1 MQIVKKRTC
10 VTLALATLV
19 AAALAADDL
28 ETSQMVDQARQWQ
41 QKRRDE
47 LAAELWRK
55 VLRFDP
61 KHPEALAKLGAMAAR
76 AGNLSTPPPSPPP
89 PPPLAVAAQ
98 KKSSAPAKLPASE
111 PSRFKATARSATT
124 ASDPT
129 MNFSNSLELAPVKPQ
144 P

>member
-1 MQIVKKRTC
+1 MQIVQKRTC

-28 ETSQMVDQARQWQ
+28 ETSQMVDQARQWH
-41 QKRRDE
+41 QKRRDD

-61 KHPEALAKLGAMAAR
+61 KHAEALARLRAMEGR
-76 AGNLSTPPPSPPP
+76 TDNLPTTPLPLPLPPPVVAPKQKPSPPP
-89 PPPLAVAAQ
+89 
-98 KKSSAPAKLPASE
+98 KLPTST
-111 PSRFKATARSATT
+111 PSRPKATAPSPTT
-124 ASDPT
+124 TRDPA
-129 MNFSNSLELAPVKPQ
+129 MNLSSSMELAPVKPQ